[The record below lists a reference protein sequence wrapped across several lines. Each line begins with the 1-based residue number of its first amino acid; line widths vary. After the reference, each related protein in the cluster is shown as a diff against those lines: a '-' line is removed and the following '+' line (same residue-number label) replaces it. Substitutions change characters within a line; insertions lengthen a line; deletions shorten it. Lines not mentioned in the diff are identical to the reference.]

1 MINKLGWKIGGEQG
15 EGLESTAEIFSTV
28 INKLGYHMYSTRDF
42 ASRIK
47 GGHSNSKICISEEK
61 INVIDYKTDILI
73 AFDQATLDDYINEL
87 DENSIIIADEKIKPE
102 ISEEIKGLVAVFPIT
117 TLAKEIST
125 PIIKNIITLG
135 ICSALLDIDGKIF
148 YEMIESKFS
157 SKGEEIVNMN
167 IQAFDKGHEIMTDFM
182 NENNIGNKYYLKKLE
197 PKEKPNM
204 WLIGNHAAG
213 LGALVAGC
221 RLYAGYPITP
231 ATEIMEYLF
240 DKLPTVKGAYIQTE
254 DEIAALGVAIGAN
267 FAGVR
272 AMTAT
277 SGPGISLMTEFLGM
291 GVMAEQPVVIV
302 DVQRGGPSSGLPTKT
317 EQSDIFHAVYG
328 GTGDATR
335 VVLAPISVE
344 DCFYTMID
352 AFNMAEKYQTPVIV
366 LMDLQLGMNKET
378 VSNFDFS
385 KAQID
390 RGRLLKQE
398 EITESD
404 IIYFKRYTTD
414 VLVSERTIPG
424 QKGGIHNANSYEHSV
439 VGLPSEVK
447 RNTARQKEKRA
458 NKIES
463 ALVDR
468 PFVLHE
474 YNDEKDILL
483 VGVNSTYGVLNKA
496 AKQLKEQGM
505 KIDTMQIRQIYPV
518 AQEIRDTFDKYRKV
532 YIVEQNHN
540 KQLRTVIASKY
551 HNSDKLGSL
560 LKYDGDIYYTH
571 QLVAQLLEE
580 EK

>member
-15 EGLESTAEIFSTV
+15 EGLESTAEIFSTA
-28 INKLGYHMYSTRDF
+28 INTLGYYMYSTRDF

-73 AFDQATLDDYINEL
+73 AFDQATLDNYIAEL
-87 DENSIIIADEKIKPE
+87 DEHSIIIVDEKIKPVF
-102 ISEEIKGLVAVFPIT
+102 SEEIKSIIAIFPIT
-117 TLAKEIST
+117 DLAKEISN

-135 ICSALLDIDGKIF
+135 ICSALLNIEDKIF
-148 YEMIESKFS
+148 YEMIETKFS
-157 SKGEEIVNMN
+157 NKGEEIVNTN
-167 IQAFDKGHEIMTDFM
+167 IQAFDKGCEIMTTFM
-182 NENNIGNKYYLKKLE
+182 NENNIGNKYYLKELK
-197 PKEKPNM
+197 PKEQKNM
-204 WLIGNHAAG
+204 WLVGNHAAG
-213 LGALVAGC
+213 FGALVAGC
-221 RLYAGYPITP
+221 RLYSGYPITP

-240 DKLPTVKGAYIQTE
+240 DKLPIVKGAYVQTE

-328 GTGDATR
+328 GTGDASR
-335 VVLAPISVE
+335 IVLAPISVE
-344 DCFYTMID
+344 DCFYIMID

-378 VSNFDFS
+378 VPNFDFS
-385 KAQID
+385 KVKID
-390 RGRLLKQE
+390 RGQLLKQE
-398 EITESD
+398 DITEED
-404 IIYFKRYTTD
+404 IIYFKRYATD
-414 VLVSERTIPG
+414 VLVSDRTIPG
-424 QKGGIHNANSYEHSV
+424 QKGGIHNANSYEHSI

-447 RNTARQKEKRA
+447 RNTMRQKEKRS
-458 NKIES
+458 NKIEN
-463 ALVDR
+463 ALLDK

-483 VGVNSTYGVLNKA
+483 VGVNATYGVLNKA

-518 AQEIRDTFDKYRKV
+518 AQEIRDTFDKYRKI
-532 YIVEQNHN
+532 YIVEHNHN

-551 HNSDKLGSL
+551 HNSHKLGSL

-571 QLVAQLLEE
+571 QLIEQILEE

>member
-15 EGLESTAEIFSTV
+15 EGIESTAEIFSTV
-28 INKLGYHMYSTRDF
+28 VNTLGYHMYSTRDF
-42 ASRIK
+42 SSRIK

-61 INVIDYKTDILI
+61 ISVIDYKTDILI
-73 AFDQATLDDYINEL
+73 AFDQATLDSYIPEL
-87 DENSIIIADEKIKPE
+87 DENSIIIVDAKIKPE

-117 TLAKEIST
+117 ELAKEIAN

-135 ICSALLDIDGKIF
+135 ICSALLDIDSKLF
-148 YEMIESKFS
+148 YDMIDSKFA
-157 SKGEEIVNMN
+157 SKGEEIVNIN
-167 IQAFDKGHEIMTDFM
+167 IQAFDKGREIMSEFM
-182 NENNIGNKYYLKKLE
+182 DENGIKDKYYLKKLN
-197 PKEKPNM
+197 PTHKNM

-213 LGALVAGC
+213 LGALAAGC
-221 RLYAGYPITP
+221 RMYAGYPITP

-240 DKLPTVKGAYIQTE
+240 DKLPLVNGAYIQTE
-254 DEIAALGVAIGAN
+254 DEIAALGVAVGAN

-291 GVMAEQPVVIV
+291 AAMAEQPVVIV

-328 GTGDATR
+328 GTGDASR
-335 VVLAPISVE
+335 IVLAPTSVE

-378 VSNFDFS
+378 VPNFDFS
-385 KAQID
+385 KVQID
-390 RGRLLKQE
+390 RGNLLKQE
-398 EITESD
+398 EITEED
-404 IIYFKRYTTD
+404 IIYFKRYATD
-414 VLVSERTIPG
+414 VLVSNRTIPG

-447 RNTARQKEKRA
+447 RNTKRQKEKRA

-463 ALVDR
+463 ALVER
-468 PFVLHE
+468 PFVLNE
-474 YNDEKDILL
+474 YNEEKDILL

-496 AKQLKEQGM
+496 AKQLKEQGL
-505 KIDTMQIRQIYPV
+505 KIDTMHIRQIYPV
-518 AQEIRDTFDKYRKV
+518 AQSVRDTFDKYRKI
-532 YIVEQNHN
+532 YIVEHNHN

-551 HNSDKLGSL
+551 HNSEKISSL

-571 QLVAQLLEE
+571 QLVEQLLEE